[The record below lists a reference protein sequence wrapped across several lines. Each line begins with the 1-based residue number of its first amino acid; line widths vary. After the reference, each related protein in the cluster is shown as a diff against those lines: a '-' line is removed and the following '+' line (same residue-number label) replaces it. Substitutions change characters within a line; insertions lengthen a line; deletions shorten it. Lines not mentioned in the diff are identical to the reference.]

1 MNREEYRTLEDI
13 KERWQLPLRE
23 RTGAPLLLGGIGVYF
38 DFEWRQVIGHNRT
51 AFRRGKS
58 LAQEVKDGCPAG
70 KKPCLLLT
78 VRNDVDEGPL
88 LTEDEHYIVVT
99 QIRRYQK
106 YKPTKRAVGYFA
118 DDSGLNAVI
127 AARRALNRVTDD
139 RGLDEVL
146 ATSITTER
154 LVRWAAD
161 NVGRIAVLENALTRL
176 KEALPMGDDEPS
188 GFPGVRGETI
198 LFPAIRRIMMA
209 AEAGVIE
216 KLAHELT
223 STPQG
228 REAAS
233 GAMSKRLSVRI
244 QDLRDTAREFRELLS
259 RPGVTEP
266 ELQEYIEEKPL
277 LLGFRYAQVLPA
289 HKIPRG
295 KVDFMVRRHDGY
307 HDLLELKRPDCK
319 IVRFLG
325 GDPTHPSSYSLSSEL
340 AQALAQAHLY
350 REWLAITPDSTMK
363 AQYAIERVRNPRVTI
378 VIGLRSSLPTPEA
391 GMILDQLNLTLHRME
406 VMPYDMLAR
415 RAEIESANLT
425 VFA

>member
-1 MNREEYRTLEDI
+1 MNPEEYRTLADI
-13 KERWQLPLRE
+13 RENWQPALLE
-23 RTGAPLLLGGIGVYF
+23 RTGAPTLLRGISVYF
-38 DFEWRQVIGHNRT
+38 DFEWQSVIGHNRAT
-51 AFRRGKS
+51 FPGGKR
-58 LAQEVKDGCPAG
+58 LAQEVKEGCPAG

-78 VRNDVDEGPL
+78 IQEDMEEGPL

-99 QIRRYQK
+99 QIQRYQR

-118 DDSGLNAVI
+118 DDSGLNAVT
-127 AARRALNRVTDD
+127 AARRALRRVTDD
-139 RGLDEVL
+139 HQLDEVL
-146 ATSITTER
+146 ATSITSER

-161 NVGRIAVLENALTRL
+161 NATRIAVLENALTSLR
-176 KEALPMGDDEPS
+176 EAFPIGDDQPLGLLDDEEE
-188 GFPGVRGETI
+188 VV
-198 LFPAIRRIMMA
+198 LFPAIRRIMQA

-216 KLAHELT
+216 KLANELT

-233 GAMSKRLSVRI
+233 GAMSKRLAVRI
-244 QDLRDTAREFRELLS
+244 QDLRKTAREFRELLS

-266 ELQEYIEEKPL
+266 ELQEYIEDNPF

-325 GDPTHPSSYSLSSEL
+325 GDQTHPSSYSLSSEL

-350 REWLAITPDSTMK
+350 REWLAITPDSAMK
-363 AQYAIERVRNPRVTI
+363 AQYGVERVRNPRVTI
-378 VIGLRSSLPTPEA
+378 IIGLRSALPTPEA
-391 GMILDQLNLTLHRME
+391 GTILDQLNLTLHRME
-406 VMPYDMLAR
+406 IIPYDVLAD
-415 RAEIESANLT
+415 RAEIESDNLA